1 MKPLLSSTSRRR
13 LAQALGVALIVLT
26 LYAMLAAMVLATS
39 LVLLQKGIAPDVP
52 WISSIQQNLYMR
64 ATRSVWQ
71 SQGSCVEFDDE
82 LIYKPKI
89 GACQFNNAEFKTT
102 LNFSAEGR
110 FTGEKPVGTG
120 IAVIGDSHAMG
131 WGVQDD
137 ETFAALL
144 QTMTG
149 RPVFNLAVS
158 SYGTVREV
166 LRLEK
171 SGLPDKVD
179 TIIIQYCGND
189 LDENKR
195 GEISGVEENRNKFK
209 RITTGKQSFMGLLG
223 MIRKTYGFVFSFP
236 FRQVKAAL
244 AKPAQPTKAAQPAQ
258 PTQAALASKAA
269 DDFSSHYQPL
279 MAVLQKHPGLKD
291 KRVLIFYNNGR
302 AQRFQGFPAGK
313 DNLLP
318 NVEFVDVVVDSSGF
332 YRLDDHMS
340 PAGHKATAQ
349 QLFKSLGNP
358 G

>member
-13 LAQALGVALIVLT
+13 LAQALGIALIALT
-26 LYAMLAAMVLATS
+26 LYAMLAALVLAAS
-39 LVLLQKGIAPDVP
+39 LVLLQKGITPNVP

-71 SQGSCVEFDDE
+71 SQASCVDFDDE

-110 FTGEKPVGTG
+110 YTGEKPAGTG

-131 WGVQDD
+131 WGVQDE

-144 QTMTG
+144 QKMTG
-149 RPVFNLAVS
+149 RPVYNLAVS

-171 SGLPDKVD
+171 SGLLDKVD

-189 LDENKR
+189 LDENR
-195 GEISGVEENRNKFK
+195 HGEISGAAENRKKFEK
-209 RITTGKQSFMGLLG
+209 ITTGKQGFMGLLG
-223 MIRKTYGFVFSFP
+223 MIRKTYVFVFTYP
-236 FRQVKAAL
+236 FKR
-244 AKPAQPTKAAQPAQ
+244 TKATGADPGE
-258 PTQAALASKAA
+258 PPRASKAA

-279 MAVLQKHPGLKD
+279 MAVLGKHDSLRN

-302 AQRFQGFPAGK
+302 AQRFQGFPAGRDK
-313 DNLLP
+313 TLP
-318 NVEFVDVVVDSSGF
+318 NVEFVDVVVDAGGF
-332 YRLDDHMS
+332 YRLDDHMA
-340 PAGHKATAQ
+340 PAGHKTTAQ
-349 QLFKSLGNP
+349 QLFKSLDKHK
-358 G
+358 

>member
-1 MKPLLSSTSRRR
+1 MKPLLNSTNRKR
-13 LAQALGVALIVLT
+13 LAQALGIALIVLT

-39 LVLLQKGIAPDVP
+39 LVLLQKGVTPDVP

-71 SQGSCVEFDDE
+71 SQVSCVDFDDD

-110 FTGEKPVGTG
+110 FTGEKPAGTG

-131 WGVQDD
+131 WGVQDE
-137 ETFAALL
+137 ETFSALL
-144 QTMTG
+144 QKMTR
-149 RPVFNLAVS
+149 RPVYNLAVS

-171 SGLPDKVD
+171 SGLLDKVD

-189 LDENKR
+189 LDENQR
-195 GEISGVEENRNKFK
+195 GQITGIDENRKKFK
-209 RITTGKQSFMGLLG
+209 KITTGKQSVMGLLG

-236 FRQVKAAL
+236 FRQAKAAM
-244 AKPAQPTKAAQPAQ
+244 AKPARPAQ
-258 PTQAALASKAA
+258 ATLAS
-269 DDFSSHYQPL
+269 DDFLSHYQPL
-279 MAVLQKHPGLKD
+279 MAVLGKHPSLKD
-291 KRVLIFYNNGR
+291 KRVLIFYNNGHG
-302 AQRFQGFPAGK
+302 QRFRSFPDGK
-313 DNLLP
+313 DKQLP
-318 NVEFVDVVVDSSGF
+318 NVEFVNINIDSGEY
-332 YRLDDHMS
+332 YRLDDHMT
-340 PAGHKATAQ
+340 PAGHKTTAQ

-358 G
+358 R